1 ITVLDNLSSGN
12 LENLA
17 KHKDDPKFSS
27 VRGDITNVRDVQK
40 SLEDVDI
47 VIHEAAITSVPL
59 SIKKPDLVNKVNV
72 GGTKTLL
79 EESAKADVKRFVYA
93 SSCAVYGEAD
103 ELPIREGE
111 KTNPISPYGKSKLA
125 GETQCK
131 SFHDEQ
137 GLETVCLRYFN
148 VYGPRQT
155 FGPYAGVILQFL
167 ERVNNNKPPI
177 IFGDGKQTRDFVY
190 VSDVARG
197 SLLALE
203 MDRAAGQVINIG
215 TGTATSVN
223 QLCGTILKTLGR
235 ADLEPVHED
244 PKPGDIRQSRADI
257 SKAKKILGYR
267 PEIKLEEGIKSLI
280 KHKGLYGG

>member
-1 ITVLDNLSSGN
+1 M
-12 LENLA
+12 
-17 KHKDDPKFSS
+17 
-27 VRGDITNVRDVQK
+27 GDIRR
-40 SLEDVDI
+40 SLEDVDT

-59 SIKKPDLVNKVNV
+59 SIEKPDLVNKVNV

-111 KTNPISPYGKSKLA
+111 KTNPISPYGESKLLA
-125 GETQCK
+125 EAQCK
-131 SFHDEQ
+131 SFHGKQ

-167 ERVNNNKPPI
+167 ERVNDNKPPI
-177 IFGDGKQTRDFVY
+177 IFGDGKQARDFVY
-190 VSDVARG
+190 VSDVVQG

-203 MDRAAGQVINIG
+203 RNRAAGQVINIG

-223 QLCGTILKTLGR
+223 QLCRTILKTLGR
-235 ADLEPVHED
+235 MDLEPVHED

-257 SKAKKILGYR
+257 IKAKKILGYR

-280 KHKGLYGG
+280 KHK